1 MYKAKGL
8 QLTVDELEER
18 LCKVGV
24 LRARRVVRGRVS
36 RGGRPLALPRRAAA
50 LIQLAQDLVHG
61 LAQLLEAGGALRRG
75 PVKVGVAA
83 AGPLEVTAAA
93 TSVDGAMGCCGG
105 GAHAFFTVWAVV
117 SPALALSSPSRL
129 HSSDDAHRRVAK
141 RDGAAACAGH
151 EGTAHRE
158 DDKALIPRAGRATPD
173 SMALAHPLRGG
184 GG

>member
-1 MYKAKGL
+1 M

-24 LRARRVVRGRVS
+24 LRARRVVGRVY
-36 RGGRPLALPRRAAA
+36 RGGRPLALPRCAAA

-117 SPALALSSPSRL
+117 SSALALSSPSRL
-129 HSSDDAHRRVAK
+129 HSSDDAHRRGAK
-141 RDGAAACAGH
+141 RNGAAACAGH
-151 EGTAHRE
+151 GGTAHRE
-158 DDKALIPRAGRATPD
+158 DDEALIPRPGQATPD
-173 SMALAHPLRGG
+173 SMWPHPPPRRPGGRGEG
-184 GG
+184 